1 MSFFHI
7 FSKYMHLR
15 QLFLKDHTF
24 ARVLES
30 FAQKGLLQIERKG
43 MLQIVLDFLKKNL
56 LTLSCVNSAVMMW
69 LAKHFF
75 F

>member
-1 MSFFHI
+1 
-7 FSKYMHLR
+7 MHLR

-43 MLQIVLDFLKKNL
+43 MLQIVLDF
-56 LTLSCVNSAVMMW
+56 
-69 LAKHFF
+69 F
-75 F
+75 